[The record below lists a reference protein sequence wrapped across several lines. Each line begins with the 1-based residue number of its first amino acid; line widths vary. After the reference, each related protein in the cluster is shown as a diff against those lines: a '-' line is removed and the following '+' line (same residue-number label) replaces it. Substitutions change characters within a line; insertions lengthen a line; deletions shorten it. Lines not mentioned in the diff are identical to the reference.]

1 MNRPI
6 LVGALLLMA
15 AASLGA
21 QDMSQSSPYSGTS
34 SPPSDDTIT
43 TTTTTTPLPKPHAG
57 RHFKAAPGEPTS
69 MDPSVTYWDPDGEIV
84 GASQDPARE
93 SDSPLRRRDSARAS
107 AHEPDFDPDSDI
119 VMPHPLRQD
128 ELGEGTTIRV
138 RLIHRLSTSSSEKG
152 EPFRSRVSND
162 VLKNGVV
169 LLPAGTEI
177 DGRVVAVSRGHVG
190 GYGTMRLKPDTVLLP
205 DGTRYRLHASVT
217 GTTGSRVK
225 MGTEG
230 VIRPTSRLKRDG
242 IQYGAAVGA
251 GAATGAILGGP
262 VGALSGGLIGA
273 GLVTVHLLVSHPQAT
288 LETGT
293 TLRITLSERLSLTP
307 DGGNGD

>member
-1 MNRPI
+1 
-6 LVGALLLMA
+6 
-15 AASLGA
+15 
-21 QDMSQSSPYSGTS
+21 
-34 SPPSDDTIT
+34 
-43 TTTTTTPLPKPHAG
+43 
-57 RHFKAAPGEPTS
+57 

-84 GASQDPARE
+84 GGQQNPAGE
-93 SDSPLRRRDSARAS
+93 PESPLRRREQAREQAR
-107 AHEPDFDPDSDI
+107 EPDFDPDSDI
-119 VMPHPLRQD
+119 VRPHPLRQD

-138 RLIHRLSTSSSEKG
+138 RLIHRLSTASSEKG
-152 EPFRSRVSND
+152 EPFRSRVAND
-162 VLKNGVV
+162 VLRDGTVM
-169 LLPAGTEI
+169 LPAGTEI
-177 DGRVVAVSRGHVG
+177 DGRVVAVSRGRVG

-217 GTTGSRVK
+217 GTAGSRVK
-225 MGTEG
+225 MGSEG

-293 TLRITLSERLSLTP
+293 TLRITLTERLSLTP
-307 DGGNGD
+307 EGGNGY